1 MLHGIG
7 MFTKALQALAFL
19 SEEMIT
25 AKVDCLKKTSRWS
38 DAEVTIAVARAPKLL
53 QRSI

>member
-1 MLHGIG
+1 MLRGTG
-7 MFTKALQALAFL
+7 MFRKALQAVAFL

-25 AKVDCLKKTSRWS
+25 AEVDCLKKTSRWS

-53 QRSI
+53 QSSI